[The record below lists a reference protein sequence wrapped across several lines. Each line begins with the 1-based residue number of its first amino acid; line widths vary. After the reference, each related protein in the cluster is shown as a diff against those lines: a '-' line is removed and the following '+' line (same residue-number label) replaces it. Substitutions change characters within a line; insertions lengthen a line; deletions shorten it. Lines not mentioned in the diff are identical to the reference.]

1 MARLYRDPRR
11 RTGTGQPVW
20 CIDYVDAQGVRRR
33 ERTTACTKELAQKI
47 LRKKLDEVEIIKIH
61 GLPAVERVTF
71 TDFLPEYVAHVKAVR
86 SKSSQIRVPSMA
98 RQLERTFGAKILS
111 RVRTGDI
118 QRWVDARIQEKKRGG
133 KATVKP
139 ATVVGEFVTL
149 SAIFREARKRGY
161 VHENPCRGITLPRV
175 NNKLTRCLTAEQE
188 RKLLAASSDC
198 FRPLVQAALYTGLRL
213 GELLDLRWGDVD
225 FETAILT
232 VLHGKGDKMRH
243 IPMVPELAGI
253 LEEIPRAVS
262 EKGEASPYVFN
273 NPDTATRWV
282 DTKKQWAR
290 ALRISA
296 IREFRFHDLRHT
308 FASRLAQ
315 RGVSLK
321 AIQDLLGHADLKMT
335 MRYAHLAQNDLR
347 DAVSVLSEMPRVA
360 AKLSST
366 KKARNRKLA

>member
-33 ERTTACTKELAQKI
+33 ERTTASNKELAQKI

-98 RQLERTFGAKILS
+98 RQLERTFGAKILA

-347 DAVSVLSEMPRVA
+347 DAVSVLSEKLKPA
-360 AKLSST
+360 AKLASVR
-366 KKARNRKLA
+366 KARDRKPA